1 MRKSFAP
8 ERSVVIDENFDL
20 QNPGKKE
27 SIPIEGIIDKE
38 GKMMFHN
45 HSNCIGPMEEMRLM
59 LSQCRYLNLIPTVDI
74 THSSEDKRGGG
85 SVWTGRAASTHV
97 ERKSFLRDYQ
107 PAEPIFPL
115 KKYEEIYRRAFQT
128 AQSLY
133 LNNQDKEDVQP
144 QPEEM
149 AVIENDQIQP
159 EERAVIENDQ
169 VQSEEQVLIEID
181 QGQPEEKAKISAPH
195 LIDNDQVHPI
205 KKARVSY
212 EGASTTHKK
221 EKVYLVV

>member
-1 MRKSFAP
+1 
-8 ERSVVIDENFDL
+8 
-20 QNPGKKE
+20 
-27 SIPIEGIIDKE
+27 
-38 GKMMFHN
+38 
-45 HSNCIGPMEEMRLM
+45 
-59 LSQCRYLNLIPTVDI
+59 VDI

-107 PAEPIFPL
+107 PESRFPL

-133 LNNQDKEDVQP
+133 LYNQDKEDVQP

-159 EERAVIENDQ
+159 EEHT
-169 VQSEEQVLIEID
+169 
-181 QGQPEEKAKISAPH
+181 KI
-195 LIDNDQVHPI
+195 L
-205 KKARVSY
+205 
-212 EGASTTHKK
+212 
-221 EKVYLVV
+221 